1 MLLGRRVMSAYH
13 VSFFK
18 NLLNSNGQQMRTGSL
33 AILNARLTHGKVQ
46 EGAALLD
53 FDPAHEF
60 R

>member
-1 MLLGRRVMSAYH
+1 MSAYH